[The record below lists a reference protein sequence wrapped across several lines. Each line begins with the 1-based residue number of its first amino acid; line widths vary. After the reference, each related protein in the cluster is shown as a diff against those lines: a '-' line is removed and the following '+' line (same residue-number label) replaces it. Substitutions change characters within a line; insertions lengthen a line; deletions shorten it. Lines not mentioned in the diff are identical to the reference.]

1 MYRDIEFQSER
12 DLCAGRLYVPNT
24 KASNGAAIVMAHGFC
39 GTMDSG
45 LFEYAVSFQNKGFH
59 VLVFDYRGFG
69 KSQGS
74 PRQLVSVP
82 RQRKDW
88 KAAIDHVRALD
99 NVDADR
105 VALWG
110 YSFSGGH
117 VIHLAVEDPAIRA
130 IVAQCPLIDPYAT
143 MTLANQFRTAEQI
156 AQIEKIAL
164 RDWWGGLV
172 GRRPIFINAARDPRE
187 PEVASI
193 LAAPEA
199 DLYLELAGPNWIN
212 AVAARSLVSGKFHL
226 NNPSALVDAIK
237 TPTLIQVG
245 DADQSVANESI
256 EIFSRRCGPI
266 VSTKHYDA
274 GHFTIAM
281 PPMFAKVAEDAG
293 KFFLEHLVS

>member
-88 KAAIDHVRALD
+88 KAVIDHVRALD

-117 VIHLAVEDPAIRA
+117 VIHLAVEDPAISA

-143 MTLANQFRTAEQI
+143 MTLANQFRTAEQV

-193 LAAPEA
+193 FAAPEA

-281 PPMFAKVAEDAG
+281 PPMFAKVAEYAV